1 MALLEAQE
9 HLVDQL
15 IADVE
20 RYNQTVDRE
29 LLVRAFNYAAQAH
42 AGQQRRSG
50 EPFILHPLGVARIC
64 ADLQLD
70 DPTIA
75 AALLHDVVED
85 TAAESDELRAEFGD
99 EVAQLVQ

>member
-9 HLVDQL
+9 HLVEEL
-15 IADVE
+15 IAEVE
-20 RYNQTVDRE
+20 RYNTSVDRE
-29 LLVRAFNYAAQAH
+29 LLVRAFSYAAEAH

-70 DPTIA
+70 DPTIPSP
-75 AALLHDVVED
+75 LLHHAVED
-85 TAAESDELRAEFGD
+85 TPAESHELPPQFSYDA
-99 EVAQLVQ
+99 